1 MHAFNFQMFLTWQ
14 RHRLSY
20 LKFLTQ
26 PFKESEGFYVPL
38 TDQVQLWD
46 CNRRPGACFSKVPK
60 LFGPFS
66 GAAIPFIASQRGGCK
81 PSNFA
86 ILLVVLTLKS
96 CQKISFSKQA
106 DCSLKTGFSGPKRSW
121 DFRET
126 DPRPGLLEAWL
137 VLTSVSYHRNVLVSI
152 PLNQWLALTILR
164 ATGPR
169 AINQRGKTGAKTS
182 VPLSFTG
189 KLPLLQRILA

>member
-1 MHAFNFQMFLTWQ
+1 MFLLRIQ
-14 RHRLSY
+14 RDFCHPKSFGTFEKRA
-20 LKFLTQ
+20 
-26 PFKESEGFYVPL
+26 P
-38 TDQVQLWD
+38 
-46 CNRRPGACFSKVPK
+46 RACFAKVPK
-60 LFGPFS
+60 PFEPFS
-66 GAAIPFIASQRGGCK
+66 CAAIPFISSQRGGSK

-86 ILLVVLTLKS
+86 ILLLFLTLKS

-106 DCSLKTGFSGPKRSW
+106 DCMLKPGFSGPKRSR

-137 VLTSVSYHRNVLVSI
+137 VLTNVSCHRNVLVSI
-152 PLNQWLALTILR
+152 LLNQWLALTILR

-182 VPLSFTG
+182 VPLSFTPFFYNVY
-189 KLPLLQRILA
+189 LV